1 MSLQELET
9 ELVSLSPDE
18 KVQVIQILTKSLV
31 PLWPELDRV
40 IKILDQTFADE
51 WTGIKKIEGVM
62 GGDACVSNTRI
73 PVWLL
78 VSYRRLG
85 ATDTDILQDYPDLSA
100 ADLIN
105 AFAYAEAHSHEI
117 EMAIRRQKEA

>member
-1 MSLQELET
+1 MALEELET
-9 ELVSLSPDE
+9 ELVSLSPDQ

-40 IKILDQTFADE
+40 IKILDQTFADD
-51 WTGIKKIEGVM
+51 WTGIKKMIGVM
-62 GGDACVSNTRI
+62 GGDACIRNTRI

-78 VSYRRLG
+78 VNYRRLG
-85 ATDTDILQDYPDLSA
+85 ATDTDILQDYPDLNA

>member
-1 MSLQELET
+1 MALEELET
-9 ELVSLSPDE
+9 KLVSLSPYE

-40 IKILDQTFADE
+40 IKILDQTFSDKWA
-51 WTGIKKIEGVM
+51 GIKKISGVM
-62 GGDACVSNTRI
+62 GGDACISNTRI

-85 ATDTDILQDYPDLSA
+85 ATDTEILQDYPELNA